1 MKKRRAKLY
10 LVGQDPA
17 EIFNDLDKLKSD
29 LASPP
34 ARRPRATETFARI
47 PHDKAL
53 ALYRYHLSPSA
64 WLVLIELD
72 RLILKRRGQNP
83 VRFASAR
90 LHTVGIKRNVRARA
104 LRQLVTAGVVRVMH
118 RGRGLSPLV
127 THLWYPTRD

>member
-17 EIFNDLDKLKSD
+17 EIFDDLDKLKSD
-29 LASPP
+29 LTAPP
-34 ARRPRATETFARI
+34 SRRTRATETFARI

-53 ALYRYHLSPSA
+53 ALHKYRLSSAA

-83 VRFASAR
+83 IRFASAR
-90 LHTVGIKRNVRARA
+90 LRTLGIKQRFEP
-104 LRQLVTAGVVRVMH
+104 GH
-118 RGRGLSPLV
+118 
-127 THLWYPTRD
+127 